1 MSTPL
6 TWSAVTGDLTASEA
20 DGVLTLSIATPAEM
34 NRMTPDALAKLEQL
48 ATALRHRDDINAV
61 VVTGAGSEHFST
73 GLLNPKLRASL
84 SKHDI
89 IALVRLANRAFD
101 ALAAAPQV
109 VIAALNGP
117 MRAGGCELALAC
129 DIRIA
134 ADTVTMHL
142 PEAMW
147 GGFPGAGG
155 PMRLAE
161 IVGRGKALQLIAT
174 GATIDAR
181 EMLRLGLVEEVVPA
195 AELRTLATEMAQRI
209 AAAGPLATRGAKRII
224 RTRLDASAQAAAEL
238 ADALRYALEW
248 SEDVDESHAAQAEGR
263 APRFRGR

>member
-1 MSTPL
+1 MMSPS
-6 TWSAVTGDLTASEA
+6 WSAVTNDLTADVAGGVMTITLARPDEA
-20 DGVLTLSIATPAEM
+20 
-34 NRMTPDALAKLEQL
+34 NRMTPEALAKLEQVAIGL
-48 ATALRHRDDINAV
+48 AYRNDVNAV
-61 VVTGAGSEHFST
+61 VVTGAGGEHFST

-89 IALVRLANRAFD
+89 VALVRLANRAFT
-101 ALAAAPQV
+101 ALEMAPQI

-134 ADTVTMHL
+134 AETVTMHL

-155 PMRLAE
+155 PMRLAA

-174 GATIDAR
+174 GATVDAR
-181 EMLRLGLVEEVVPA
+181 EMHRLGLVEEVVPA
-195 AELRTLATEMAQRI
+195 GEAKAAAAVMARTI
-209 AAAGPLATRGAKRII
+209 AAAAPLATRGAKRIV
-224 RTRLDASAQAAAEL
+224 RTRLDASLPAAAEV

-248 SEDVDESHAAQAEGR
+248 SEDVDESHAAQSEGR
-263 APRFRGR
+263 SPLFKGR

>member
-1 MSTPL
+1 MPL
-6 TWSAVTGDLTASEA
+6 TWTTETNDLTAEA
-20 DGVLTLSIATPAEM
+20 SGGVLTITINRPGEM
-34 NRMTPDALAKLEQL
+34 NRMTPDALAKLEQIATGL
-48 ATALRHRDDINAV
+48 AGRGDINAV
-61 VVTGAGSEHFST
+61 IVTGAGGEHFST

-84 SKHDI
+84 SKHDV
-89 IALVRLANRAFD
+89 IALVRLANRAFA
-101 ALAAAPQV
+101 ALAEAPQI
-109 VIAALNGP
+109 VIAAINAP

-129 DIRIA
+129 DIRLA
-134 ADTVTMHL
+134 ADTATMHL

-155 PMRLAE
+155 PMRLAS

-181 EMLRLGLVEEVVPA
+181 EMHRLGIVEEVVPA
-195 AELRTLATEMAQRI
+195 NELGNAAAEMAARI
-209 AAAGPLATRGAKRII
+209 AAAAPLATRGAKRII
-224 RTRLDASAQAAAEL
+224 RTRLDASLPAAAEV

-263 APRFRGR
+263 APRFKGR